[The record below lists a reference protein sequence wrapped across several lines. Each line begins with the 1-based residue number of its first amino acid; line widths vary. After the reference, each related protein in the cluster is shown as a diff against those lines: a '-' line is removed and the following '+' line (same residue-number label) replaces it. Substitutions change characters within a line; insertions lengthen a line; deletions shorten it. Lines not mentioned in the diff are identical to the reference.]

1 MILLDGHSL
10 TAARA
15 VTAENMSLQL
25 KERDSTANMTPVSLD
40 GIGVNSWLKDDR
52 EPGAGIVW
60 RVKSI
65 QQQYNTKTPG
75 VSLEHII

>member
-40 GIGVNSWLKDDR
+40 GIGVNS
-52 EPGAGIVW
+52 
-60 RVKSI
+60 
-65 QQQYNTKTPG
+65 
-75 VSLEHII
+75 